1 MDIEINDV
9 RIVRLMSG
17 EELICDYTY
26 NEEED
31 THTLRLPSLI
41 VPTGQ
46 NNIGLAPWMPY
57 ADYNDEITLQEKVV
71 AFVVEPHKELT
82 AEFKRIHSN
91 TPQLVVPDKTVI
103 GANDVAG
110 VIGGN

>member
-1 MDIEINDV
+1 MTIEINDV

-17 EELICDYTY
+17 EELICDYSAG
-26 NEEED
+26 EG

-57 ADYNDEITLQEKVV
+57 ADYSDEITLDEKVV
-71 AFVVEPHKELT
+71 AFVVNPHEELT
-82 AEFKRIHSN
+82 KEFKRIHSDA
-91 TPQLVVPDKTVI
+91 PQLIVPDKTLV
-103 GANDVAG
+103 GAGGVAG
-110 VIGGN
+110 VIGGD